1 MAHITL
7 PDRPDGLLRRLAWW
21 YSRRRFGQVVDPVRA
36 AARHPGVLM
45 AMGTLEMVAGRGW
58 RRLDPH
64 LRSLAEQ
71 AVAGR
76 IGCSW
81 CMDFGYYEGIQQ
93 GVDARKVRDVPRWRE
108 SDAYD
113 ERERSVLE
121 FAEAATA
128 APAEIPAELVS
139 RLHGLLS
146 DEEITELAAWV
157 ALENLRSRFNAGL
170 GLTSQ
175 GFAERCEVRPAARA
189 G

>member
-1 MAHITL
+1 MPHIAL
-7 PDRPDGLLRRLAWW
+7 PDRPDGVLRRLAWW
-21 YSRRRFGQVVDPVRA
+21 YSRRTFGEVVDPVRA
-36 AARHPGVLM
+36 AARHSGVLV
-45 AMGTLEMVAGRGW
+45 AMGALEMAAGRGW

-64 LRSLAEQ
+64 LRSLVVQ

-93 GVDARKVRDVPRWRE
+93 GVDPRKVRDVPRWRE
-108 SDAYD
+108 SDVYD

-128 APAEIPAELVS
+128 TPAEIPEDLVA

-157 ALENLRSRFNAGL
+157 ALENFRSRFNAGL

-175 GFAERCEVRPAARA
+175 GFADRCEAGAAARP

>member
-1 MAHITL
+1 MTHIAL
-7 PDRPDGLLRRLAWW
+7 PDRPDGMLRRIAWW
-21 YSRRRFGQVVDPVRA
+21 YSRRTFGEVVDPVRA
-36 AARHPGVLM
+36 AARHSGVLM
-45 AMGTLEMVAGRGW
+45 AMGALEMAVGRGW

-64 LRSLAEQ
+64 LRSLAVQ
-71 AVAGR
+71 AAAGR

-81 CMDFGYYEGIQQ
+81 CRDFGYYEGIQQ
-93 GVDARKVRDVPRWRE
+93 GVDPRKVRDVPRWRE
-108 SDAYD
+108 SDVYD

-128 APAEIPAELVS
+128 TPAEIPEDLVA

-146 DEEITELAAWV
+146 DEEITELAGWV
-157 ALENLRSRFNAGL
+157 ALENFRSRFNAGL

-175 GFAERCEVRPAARA
+175 GFAERCEVRPAATA